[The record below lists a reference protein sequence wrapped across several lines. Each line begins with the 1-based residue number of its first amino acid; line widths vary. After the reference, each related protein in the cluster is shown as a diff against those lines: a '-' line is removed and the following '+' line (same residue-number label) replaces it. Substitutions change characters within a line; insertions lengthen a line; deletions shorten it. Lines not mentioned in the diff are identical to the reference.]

1 MWGPLGLPDDCA
13 NREYIGLQRRYILDP
28 KGEGLSRKA
37 IIRSVVPVALII
49 VAALAFA
56 TFEPI
61 QVLPRIRLAPGYL
74 LTDQAATPLTS
85 EDVRGDI
92 VLYNFGYSGC
102 GQECAAMNE
111 TMIEIQDR
119 LTEVDV
125 GDTDLRFVT
134 ISFDSAVDTPSALQQ
149 YADRLGANTEQW
161 FFASGEPDHLANVVK
176 AGFEAYYEPRDDG
189 SFTFD
194 PVFVLV
200 DGWGVIRGEYRYQT
214 NASDADKILHH
225 LDILGEEIRNAN
237 GAATLAYEAAH
248 FFLCYP

>member
-1 MWGPLGLPDDCA
+1 M
-13 NREYIGLQRRYILDP
+13 LDP
-28 KGEGLSRKA
+28 EGKRLSRKV
-37 IIRSVVPVALII
+37 IVRSVVPVVLII
-49 VAALAFA
+49 AAAVAFA
-56 TFEPI
+56 VFEPI

-74 LTDQAATPLTS
+74 LTDQSATTLTS

-92 VLYNFGYSGC
+92 VLYNFGYSAC
-102 GQECAAMNE
+102 GTDCAAMNN

-119 LTEVDV
+119 ISEVDV
-125 GDTDLRFVT
+125 GDTDVKFVT
-134 ISFDSAVDTPSALQQ
+134 ISFDAATDTPEVLQH
-149 YADRLGANTEQW
+149 YAGSLGADPALW
-161 FFASGEPDHLANVVK
+161 SFASGEPDHLANVVK
-176 AGFEAYYEPRDDG
+176 AGFETYYQQNDDG

-214 NASDADKILHH
+214 NASDTDKILHH

>member
-1 MWGPLGLPDDCA
+1 M
-13 NREYIGLQRRYILDP
+13 LDP
-28 KGEGLSRKA
+28 EGKILSRKV
-37 IIRSVVPVALII
+37 IVRSVVPVALII
-49 VAALAFA
+49 AAAVAFA
-56 TFEPI
+56 VFEPI

-74 LTDQAATPLTS
+74 LTDQGAAILTS

-92 VLYNFGYSGC
+92 VLYNFGYSAC
-102 GQECAAMNE
+102 GTDCAAMNA

-119 LTEVDV
+119 IAEVDV
-125 GDTDLRFVT
+125 GDTDVKFVT
-134 ISFDSAVDTPSALQQ
+134 ISFDAATDTPEVLQQ
-149 YADRLGANTEQW
+149 YADSLGADPALW
-161 FFASGEPDHLANVVK
+161 SFASGEPDHLANVVK
-176 AGFEAYYEPRDDG
+176 AGFEAYYQQKEDG

-214 NASDADKILHH
+214 NASDTDKILHH

>member
-1 MWGPLGLPDDCA
+1 M
-13 NREYIGLQRRYILDP
+13 LDP
-28 KGEGLSRKA
+28 EGKILSRKV
-37 IIRSVVPVALII
+37 IVRSVVPVALII
-49 VAALAFA
+49 AAALAFA
-56 TFEPI
+56 VFEPI

-74 LTDQAATPLTS
+74 LTDQGAAILTA

-92 VLYNFGYSGC
+92 VLYNFGYSAC
-102 GQECAAMNE
+102 GTDCAAMNA

-119 LTEVDV
+119 IAEVDV
-125 GDTDLRFVT
+125 GDTDVKFVT
-134 ISFDSAVDTPSALQQ
+134 ISFDAATDTPEVLQQ
-149 YADRLGANTEQW
+149 YADSLGADPALW
-161 FFASGEPDHLANVVK
+161 SFASGEPDHLANVVK
-176 AGFEAYYEPRDDG
+176 AGFEAYYQQKEDG

-214 NASDADKILHH
+214 NASDTDKILHH